1 MIRTYNENK
10 FTPSHLPTIGLDFVK
25 KMYKSKNF
33 DEEIEV
39 KIWDTAGQER
49 FITLTQSFYKQAHG
63 IIVVFDVTREDSF
76 RNIHRWLESISNN
89 V

>member
-1 MIRTYNENK
+1 
-10 FTPSHLPTIGLDFVK
+10 
-25 KMYKSKNF
+25 MYKSKNF

-49 FITLTQSFYKQAHG
+49 FFTLTQSFYKQAHG